1 MRECNCIN
9 VCLHMMPLLLLLFL
23 LLSLLLMLLL
33 LLARSTQ
40 FSRSAHYY
48 FFLFIS
54 LHKFYDQRI
63 HLCFPS
69 SIETRNVRRTV
80 RYFGHSITLK
90 LWLPIYDLLM
100 HFSFHRMNDSS
111 PCRQWLPFR
120 TFHSIKFDRKK
131 RHISTG
137 RAATMWETVDVFF
150 ILTFSVRDGKKT
162 MFVFQTRK
170 W

>member
-1 MRECNCIN
+1 MFAFIWCRCCY
-9 VCLHMMPLLLLLFL
+9 CCFCFFLCCWCCCCFSLAPLN
-23 LLSLLLMLLL
+23 SLDL
-33 LLARSTQ
+33 RIII
-40 FSRSAHYY
+40 

-150 ILTFSVRDGKKT
+150 ILTFSVRDEQKT
-162 MFVFQTRK
+162 MFVFLTRK